1 MGAMNGG
8 DVDIDAVAVAKRRLL
23 RRQLDAR
30 WRSLATAVPAAPT
43 SRLDGHA
50 YRRPRGPGQHLR
62 DDTLNEARLLAPQQ
76 SGSQVGW
83 G

>member
-1 MGAMNGG
+1 MDVRSSG
-8 DVDIDAVAVAKRRLL
+8 DVDVDVDAVTVAKRRLL

-30 WRSLATAVPAAPT
+30 WRSLATAAPT
-43 SRLDGHA
+43 SRLDGHV
-50 YRRPRGPGQHLR
+50 YRRPRGRGQHLR
-62 DDTLNEARLLAPQQ
+62 DDTLNEARILAPHQ